1 MDKKQLSLFPE
12 LDLKS
17 NEPIV
22 HDGSSG
28 KFINKFV
35 EKEKGPF
42 ESTLD
47 NIQGKKLNK
56 AEKQIVK
63 VARQPDSRGMF
74 KKLVKEDEAQY
85 KKSQIRKETMPERI
99 DRMIYQYDSPARMKK
114 PKHYDNPNIID
125 DENWKQRPK
134 KFDNN
139 DPSTY
144 PSDRDQRQ
152 RLSSWDLIVESAKGN
167 PSEMKEIRGILRD
180 HYKSNP
186 KSLTEKELKMI
197 GQHKSQQIKLPEVK
211 PFVDPRSMIQEQRP
225 MVPEK
230 TLDQII
236 KEKAD
241 ERLKRE
247 QDAWDREYGN
257 VGLAKIL
264 RPE

>member
-85 KKSQIRKETMPERI
+85 KNHRSE
-99 DRMIYQYDSPARMKK
+99 KK
-114 PKHYDNPNIID
+114 QCPR
-125 DENWKQRPK
+125 E
-134 KFDNN
+134 
-139 DPSTY
+139 
-144 PSDRDQRQ
+144 
-152 RLSSWDLIVESAKGN
+152 LIE
-167 PSEMKEIRGILRD
+167 
-180 HYKSNP
+180 
-186 KSLTEKELKMI
+186 
-197 GQHKSQQIKLPEVK
+197 
-211 PFVDPRSMIQEQRP
+211 
-225 MVPEK
+225 
-230 TLDQII
+230 
-236 KEKAD
+236 
-241 ERLKRE
+241 
-247 QDAWDREYGN
+247 
-257 VGLAKIL
+257 
-264 RPE
+264 

>member
-17 NEPIV
+17 DEPIV

-99 DRMIYQYDSPARMKK
+99 DRMIYQYDSPAGMKK

-139 DPSTY
+139 DPSTH
-144 PSDRDQRQ
+144 QA
-152 RLSSWDLIVESAKGN
+152 IV
-167 PSEMKEIRGILRD
+167 
-180 HYKSNP
+180 
-186 KSLTEKELKMI
+186 TEA
-197 GQHKSQQIKLPEVK
+197 
-211 PFVDPRSMIQEQRP
+211 
-225 MVPEK
+225 
-230 TLDQII
+230 T
-236 KEKAD
+236 
-241 ERLKRE
+241 KR
-247 QDAWDREYGN
+247 
-257 VGLAKIL
+257 
-264 RPE
+264 